1 MASYL
6 HKLANTVTNST
17 SGIIGRGNMT
27 KLANSLN
34 QIFTTTKYRDY
45 MKAGNTIQLISKT
58 SRLALQ
64 ICASQNDPNRLILL
78 GNGQI
83 GPNYMNSQLVIE
95 CDKKTNHYK
104 FKNYRNFIAFDQDVP
119 CIIPEPVNPKHNW
132 EKMRTRN
139 EFRIHEV
146 IGSDEY
152 FCLESVYSPG
162 RYLSVTPQGDITVSR
177 NKTDESTQF
186 CLHVI
191 HILPDNY
198 REGLMR
204 ESTSL
209 NAIQAPPT
217 TPGAPPTTVPIAP
230 MTSSASTSSGFST
243 QNPASS
249 KDAEAALY
257 NQNRSSYVPPPSAPA
272 ESSAPPQPEIP
283 PTYTSLFPKLPG
295 Q

>member
-1 MASYL
+1 MASFL
-6 HKLANTVTNST
+6 HKVANSVTNST

-27 KLANSLN
+27 KLANSIN

-45 MKAGNTIQLISKT
+45 MKAGNTIQLISRT
-58 SRLALQ
+58 SRLAVQ
-64 ICASQNDPNRLILL
+64 ICASQNDPSRLIVL
-78 GNGQI
+78 GNGQV
-83 GPNYMNSQLVIE
+83 GPEYLNSQLVIE
-95 CDKKTNHYK
+95 FDKKTGHYK
-104 FKNYRNFIAFDQDVP
+104 FKSYRNYLAFDQDIP

-132 EKMRTRN
+132 EKMRSRN

-162 RYLSVTPQGDITVSR
+162 RYLAVTPQGDITVSR
-177 NKTDESTQF
+177 NKTDEATQF

-191 HILPDNY
+191 HVLPDNY

-204 ESTSL
+204 ESPSVNSIPPST
-209 NAIQAPPT
+209 APAPAVVPT
-217 TPGAPPTTVPIAP
+217 AGAMTT
-230 MTSSASTSSGFST
+230 SASTSSGLSSRST
-243 QNPASS
+243 SENYSS
-249 KDAEAALY
+249 KEAEAAQY
-257 NQNRSSYVPPPSAPA
+257 NQNLSSYVPPSAPA
-272 ESSAPPQPEIP
+272 QSSAPVEPEIP